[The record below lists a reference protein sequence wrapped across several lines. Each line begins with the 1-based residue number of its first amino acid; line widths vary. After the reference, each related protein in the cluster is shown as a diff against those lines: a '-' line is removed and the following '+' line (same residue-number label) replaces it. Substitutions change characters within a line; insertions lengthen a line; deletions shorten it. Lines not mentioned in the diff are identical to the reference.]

1 MTEVNVTKV
10 WDDNDNQDGVRP
22 VNVTVELFADGV
34 KINETVLNEGNGWK
48 FTFTDLPVK
57 NNGQVINYTVNE
69 TAIANYTAVITNETA
84 YNWTVINNHT
94 PLVTEVNVT
103 KVWDDNNNQ
112 DDVRPVNVT
121 VELFADGVK
130 INETILN
137 EGNGW
142 KFTFPNLPV
151 YKDGVVIVYTV
162 NETPVANYTVNI
174 TVNADG
180 TFVINNTHVPLVTE
194 LNVTKVWNDSDNQDG
209 VRPVNVTVY
218 LFANGNLINQTVLTA
233 DNDWKHTFPDLDVYE
248 NGQVI
253 NYTIAEVAVTD
264 YTVVITNDT
273 AYDWTVTNTYV
284 PNMTEVN
291 VTKVWDDNNNQ
302 DGVRP
307 VNVTVV
313 YLLMV

>member
-1 MTEVNVTKV
+1 MMELAHGILSFQILDIDGNVDILKPVTISLTLNKGSDTTVTLFVSDLLEQSSVVMNLVTNVTEEGEFTNFANVTTDTPETNYTNNNATNTTKTGDEVTNLTVIKV
-10 WDDNDNQDGVRP
+10 WDDNNNQDGVRP

-69 TAIANYTAVITNETA
+69 TAIANYTAVISNETA

-103 KVWDDNNNQ
+103 KVWDDENNQ
-112 DDVRPVNVT
+112 DGVRPVNVT

-130 INETILN
+130 INETVLN

-174 TVNADG
+174 TVNDDG
-180 TFVINNTHVPLVTE
+180 TFVIN
-194 LNVTKVWNDSDNQDG
+194 
-209 VRPVNVTVY
+209 R
-218 LFANGNLINQTVLTA
+218 
-233 DNDWKHTFPDLDVYE
+233 
-248 NGQVI
+248 
-253 NYTIAEVAVTD
+253 
-264 YTVVITNDT
+264 
-273 AYDWTVTNTYV
+273 
-284 PNMTEVN
+284 
-291 VTKVWDDNNNQ
+291 
-302 DGVRP
+302 
-307 VNVTVV
+307 
-313 YLLMV
+313 

>member
-1 MTEVNVTKV
+1 M
-10 WDDNDNQDGVRP
+10 
-22 VNVTVELFADGV
+22 
-34 KINETVLNEGNGWK
+34 
-48 FTFTDLPVK
+48 FT
-57 NNGQVINYTVNE
+57 
-69 TAIANYTAVITNETA
+69 
-84 YNWTVINNHT
+84 
-94 PLVTEVNVT
+94 
-103 KVWDDNNNQ
+103 
-112 DDVRPVNVT
+112 
-121 VELFADGVK
+121 
-130 INETILN
+130 
-137 EGNGW
+137 NGW
-142 KFTFPNLPV
+142 KFTFPELPV

-162 NETPVANYTVNI
+162 NETPVANYTVDI

-194 LNVTKVWNDSDNQDG
+194 LNVTKVWDDANNQDG

-264 YTVVITNDT
+264 YTIVITNDT

-291 VTKVWDDNNNQ
+291 VTKVWDDENNQ

-307 VNVTVV
+307 VNVTVELFADGVKINEAVLSADNDWKFTFPNLPV
-313 YLLMV
+313 YKAGVLIVYTVNETPVANYTVDITVNADGTFVINNTHVPEVTELNVTKVWDDENNQDGVRPVNVTVELFADGVKINETVLNEGNGWKFTFPNLPVYKDGVVIVYT